1 MVSLCV
7 LRFHTNVYGYQYYTF
22 FISNT
27 VRERKKNIYI
37 QKENEKE
44 IYFIEAFKYIISVH
58 IPLKVFCVKVYLIY
72 TLCIKYM

>member
-22 FISNT
+22 FISNA
-27 VRERKKNIYI
+27 VRERKKKYLYP
-37 QKENEKE
+37 KRKRKRD
-44 IYFIEAFKYIISVH
+44 FIEAFKYIISVH
-58 IPLKVFCVKVYLIY
+58 IPLKVFCVNVYLIY